1 MKNLN
6 VSLLSLFVIFVFI
19 FSCEKSNEFENQWY
33 SLDSKLKIN
42 NNKTFE
48 FERFNS
54 ISSSISKGKWE
65 VINDTLILNSFQT
78 NKCYFLEN
86 FKLEPLRKNDIY
98 ILIKTNKDCH
108 PNQGYVIFKN
118 EKFYLKDSTLIYKT
132 EIINDNPKLNTIYNF
147 TRKSRYK

>member
-1 MKNLN
+1 MKNDN
-6 VSLLSLFVIFVFI
+6 VFYSFILVISLLFI
-19 FSCEKSNEFENQWY
+19 SCNKTDKFENQWY

-65 VINDTLILNSFQT
+65 VVNDTLILNSFQT
-78 NKCYFLEN
+78 NQCYFYEN
-86 FKLEPLRKNDIY
+86 FKLKPLRKNDKY
-98 ILIKTNKDCH
+98 ILVKTNKDCH
-108 PNQGYVIFKN
+108 PNQGYVNFKN
-118 EKFYLKDSTLIYKT
+118 EKFYLKDSILIYRT
-132 EIINDNPKLNTIYNF
+132 EINNDNPKLNTIYNF